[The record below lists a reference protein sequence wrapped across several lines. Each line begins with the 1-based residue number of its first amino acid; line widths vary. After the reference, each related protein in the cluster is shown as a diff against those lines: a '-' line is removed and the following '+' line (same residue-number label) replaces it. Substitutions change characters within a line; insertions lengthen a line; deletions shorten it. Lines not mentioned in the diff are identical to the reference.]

1 MADTVADSDTIEDAK
16 MPLLDHLI
24 ELRQRLLWSA
34 LSIIILFLFFYY
46 FSENIYGFL
55 VQPLA
60 DIMAETGRDRRL
72 IFTAMHEAFFTYI
85 KVAFFAAIF
94 VAFPFIA
101 MQIWMFI
108 APGLY
113 KHEKSAFLPFLIA
126 TPILF
131 FMGGALV
138 YYYILPVAWKF
149 FLSFESS
156 GGAGAMPIQLEAK
169 VNEYLSLVMR
179 LIFAFGICFEL
190 PVVMSLLGKVGLAT
204 SKGMKEKRK
213 YAIVMAFVA
222 AAVLTPPDPISQIG
236 LALPTILLYEIS
248 IICVRMIEKKRG
260 DVEGEDEDDDDD
272 DDDDLD
278 DAPEAKDFDGKD
290 YENDD
295 DLESEPDSLKPNSP
309 TNPTNFEGP

>member
-272 DDDDLD
+272 DDLD

-295 DLESEPDSLKPNSP
+295 DLESEPDNLKPNSP